1 MDSKLLKLAERFLGA
16 WNTQDVE
23 QVIACYTED
32 VRYWEP
38 GARGEGIQ
46 GHDAMRRY
54 LQTLFAAWKMHWS
67 LRELYPLQDGDGAAV
82 LWRATLQKADGGKVV
97 EVDGMDL
104 VLLEGDRISRND
116 VYFDRAALAPLLAA

>member
-1 MDSKLLKLAERFLGA
+1 MDSKLLKLAERFLAA

-32 VRYWEP
+32 VHYREP
-38 GARGEGIQ
+38 GTRGEGIR

-54 LQTLFAAWKMHWS
+54 LRALFATWKMHWS
-67 LRELYPLQDGDGAAV
+67 LRELYPLKDGEGAAV
-82 LWRATLQKADGGKVV
+82 LWRASLQKADGAKVV
-97 EVDGMDL
+97 EVEGMDL
-104 VLLEGDRISRND
+104 VLLAGDRIKRND